1 MGIIKIGETEMRV
14 LYVEDEKFLADAVK
28 HNLEKEKIDCD
39 LALDGEDGLNK
50 AIDQIYDVVILDVML
65 PKLSGIDILRRMRER
80 KIYTPVIMLS
90 ALSEVE
96 DKVNGLEAGAD
107 DYLAKP
113 FKTAEL
119 IARIK
124 ALVRRPAMM
133 KEEKLR
139 YLNLVYDVNEKSL
152 NGVSLTAKEAGIIHE
167 LMKAPGKL
175 IKKDYLLSKIW
186 GGEAF
191 GEDNYIEVYISRLR
205 KKLKTIGSKAEI
217 NSVRGFGYRM
227 VEA

>member
-1 MGIIKIGETEMRV
+1 MRV
-14 LYVEDEKFLADAVK
+14 LYVEDEQFLAEAVK
-28 HNLEKEKIDCD
+28 HNLNKEDIECD
-39 LALDGEDGLNK
+39 LAFNGEDGLNMALDK
-50 AIDQIYDVVILDVML
+50 IYDIVILDVML

-80 KIYTPVIMLS
+80 KIATPVIMLS

-96 DKVNGLEAGAD
+96 DKVHGLESGAD

-119 IARIK
+119 VARIK
-124 ALVRRPAMM
+124 ALMRRPA
-133 KEEKLR
+133 EIQDEKVK

-152 NGVSLTAKEAGIIHE
+152 NGVTLTAKEAGIIHE
-167 LMKAPGKL
+167 LLKTPGK
-175 IKKDYLLSKIW
+175 IVKKDFLLNKVW
-186 GGEAF
+186 GGEAL

-205 KKLKTIGSKAEI
+205 KVLRKISSKAEI
-217 NSVRGFGYRM
+217 NSVRGFGYKI

>member
-1 MGIIKIGETEMRV
+1 MRV
-14 LYVEDEKFLADAVK
+14 LYVEDEQFLAEAVK
-28 HNLEKEKIDCD
+28 HNLNKEDIECD
-39 LALDGEDGLNK
+39 LAFDGEDGLNMALDK
-50 AIDQIYDVVILDVML
+50 IYDIVILDVML

-80 KIYTPVIMLS
+80 KIATPVIMLS

-96 DKVNGLEAGAD
+96 DKVHGLESGAD

-119 IARIK
+119 VARIK
-124 ALVRRPAMM
+124 ALMRRPAEIQDETV
-133 KEEKLR
+133 K

-152 NGVSLTAKEAGIIHE
+152 NGITLTAKEAGIIHE
-167 LMKAPGKL
+167 LLKTPGK
-175 IKKDYLLSKIW
+175 IVKKDFLLNKVW
-186 GGEAF
+186 GGEAL

-205 KKLKTIGSKAEI
+205 KVLKKIGSRAEI
-217 NSVRGFGYRM
+217 NSVRGFGYKI

>member
-1 MGIIKIGETEMRV
+1 MRV
-14 LYVEDEKFLADAVK
+14 LYVEDEQFLAEAVK
-28 HNLEKEKIDCD
+28 HNLNKEDIECD
-39 LALDGEDGLNK
+39 LAFNGEDGLNMALDK
-50 AIDQIYDVVILDVML
+50 IYDVVILDVML

-80 KIYTPVIMLS
+80 KIATPVIMLS

-96 DKVNGLEAGAD
+96 DKVHGLESGAD

-119 IARIK
+119 VARIK
-124 ALVRRPAMM
+124 ALMRRPA
-133 KEEKLR
+133 KIQDETVK

-152 NGVSLTAKEAGIIHE
+152 NGITLTAKEAGIIHE
-167 LMKAPGKL
+167 LLKTPGK
-175 IKKDYLLSKIW
+175 IVKKDFLLNKVW
-186 GGEAF
+186 GGEAL

-205 KKLKTIGSKAEI
+205 KVLRKIGSRAEI
-217 NSVRGFGYRM
+217 NSVRGFGYKI